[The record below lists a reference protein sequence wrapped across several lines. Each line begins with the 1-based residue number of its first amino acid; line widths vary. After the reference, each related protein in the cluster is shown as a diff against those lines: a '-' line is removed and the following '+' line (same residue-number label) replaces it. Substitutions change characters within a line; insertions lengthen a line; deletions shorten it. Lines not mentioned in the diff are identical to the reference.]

1 MTTVATLFAIA
12 TAYALAGVAIQ
23 HARLTKRTCDQRLA
37 AAERA
42 LAAEKATTNAALQAV
57 EQRDRVIAALVA
69 RLNVGSVTARKPFV
83 LGLPVHRF
91 DPRHIN
97 LN

>member
-1 MTTVATLFAIA
+1 MTTAATLFAIA
-12 TAYALAGVAIQ
+12 SAYALAGVAIQ

-37 AAERA
+37 AAGRA
-42 LAAEKATTNAALQAV
+42 LAAEKSTADSLQNAV
-57 EQRDRVIAALVA
+57 EQRDRVIAVLVA
-69 RLNVGSVTARKPFV
+69 RLSVGAVTARKPFA
-83 LGLPVHRF
+83 LGLPRHRL